1 MNCELQLNI
10 VNELMRKGLRK
21 QSNISVFLSHLN
33 ITQWYML
40 RHVCDVSNMDTQIV
54 YRV

>member
-10 VNELMRKGLRK
+10 INELTRKGLRK
-21 QSNISVFLSHLN
+21 QSKISVFLSHLK

-40 RHVCDVSNMDTQIV
+40 RHVCDVLNMDTQIV
-54 YRV
+54 YCV